1 LSVSFASNVYGLS
14 YIGPHTHTHAHAH
27 THTHTHTHRYKD
39 LASDVYDLSL
49 QTGMVNATS
58 KSSATLIVQAH
69 ILEKEKESVD
79 SDFAQ

>member
-1 LSVSFASNVYGLS
+1 
-14 YIGPHTHTHAHAH
+14 
-27 THTHTHTHRYKD
+27 
-39 LASDVYDLSL
+39 
-49 QTGMVNATS
+49 MVNATS